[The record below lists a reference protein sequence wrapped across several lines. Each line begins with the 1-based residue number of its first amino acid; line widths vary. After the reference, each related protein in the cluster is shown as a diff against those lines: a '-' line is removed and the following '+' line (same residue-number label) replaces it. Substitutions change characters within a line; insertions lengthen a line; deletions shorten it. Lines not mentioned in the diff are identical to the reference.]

1 VPTWHIDCH
10 MVPNSPRGNNYKTGG
25 AIIRRGRPGA
35 AVPGSVGPA
44 TAGPTDPGN
53 QEGLRRWDKNRD
65 MNVPPLRIW

>member
-25 AIIRRGRPGA
+25 AIIRRGRPGGTRGIRRA
-35 AVPGSVGPA
+35 SG
-44 TAGPTDPGN
+44 AG
-53 QEGLRRWDKNRD
+53 DKNRD